1 MRLSLRTDDCR
12 SDLNFGSCEATNLAP
27 SLSFL
32 KIVVTQI
39 KDSRSI
45 NMTYDDITNSPL
57 FDDGNSGSSSCQLSS
72 DDTDLEFQAVEDDT
86 DSEVAKNCKEE
97 SLVS

>member
-1 MRLSLRTDDCR
+1 
-12 SDLNFGSCEATNLAP
+12 
-27 SLSFL
+27 
-32 KIVVTQI
+32 
-39 KDSRSI
+39 
-45 NMTYDDITNSPL
+45 MTYDDITNSPL

-86 DSEVAKNCKEE
+86 DSEVAKNSKEE